1 MAEEKIMNQS
11 RNLNIGRRGLA
22 LLGGALGLGASPIA
36 NAQEAAW
43 PSRPLR
49 AIVAFPPGSGT
60 DSLARFYGERLGR
73 VFGQNVVIE
82 NIGGANGAIAARAAV
97 RAAPD
102 GYTLFFGSVSTHAAN
117 AHMMKEPGYDPI
129 RDFAPISLISI
140 NPLGLLVRAVFPAQ
154 DLQGFIAYAR
164 ANPGVLN
171 YGIGN
176 AGGLGGTHML
186 SKATGIKAEQIAYR
200 GTPAAMTDLLGGRLQ
215 FLVTDLGP
223 AVEHLRAGTI
233 RALAVTTARRVDT
246 LPNIP
251 TMSEAG
257 LPGFEFAS
265 WNAIWVPARTPAAI
279 IARLNRE
286 IVAIGE
292 SEEAKRY
299 IGTLGIVSTTSTAD
313 ALAAFNQR
321 ELAQWAQIAVEA
333 NVTKE

>member
-1 MAEEKIMNQS
+1 MIKRFGKQIMD
-11 RNLNIGRRGLA
+11 RRRFMLG
-22 LLGGALGLGASPIA
+22 GGALAMGVPSIA
-36 NAQEAAW
+36 TAQEAPW
-43 PSRPLR
+43 PSRPFR
-49 AIVAFPPGSGT
+49 VIVAFPPGSGT

-73 VFGQNVVIE
+73 VFGQNMVIE
-82 NIGGANGAIAARAAV
+82 NIGGANGAIAARAAA
-97 RAAPD
+97 RTAPD

-117 AHMMKEPGYDPI
+117 AHMMRDPGYDPI
-129 RDFAPISLISI
+129 RDFAPISMISI
-140 NPLGLLVRAVFPAQ
+140 NPLGLLVRADFPAQ
-154 DLQGFIAYAR
+154 DLRGFIAHAR

-176 AGGLGGTHML
+176 AGGLGGTHLL
-186 SKATGIKAEQIAYR
+186 SQATGIKAEQIAYR

-251 TMSEAG
+251 TMSESG

-265 WNAIWVPARTPAAI
+265 WNAIWVPARTPPAI
-279 IARLNRE
+279 IERLNRE
-286 IVAIGE
+286 VVKIGE
-292 SEEAKRY
+292 SEEAKKY
-299 IGTLGIVSTTSTAD
+299 IGGLGIVSTTSTAQ
-313 ALAAFNQR
+313 ALGEFNQK
-321 ELAQWAQIAVEA
+321 ELAQWARIATEA